1 MRNRKLTPIIG
12 GRTVKRATQGE
23 GVAIIEFEDG
33 SILKIK
39 IGAPFNETVAGK
51 KVKAVRQKATEFNL
65 DFYDGASAVIIL
77 AAETS
82 SVILRDK
89 AGSMEYAD

>member
-1 MRNRKLTPIIG
+1 MRNRKLTPIIE
-12 GRTVKRATQGE
+12 GRIVKRVAQGE
-23 GVAIIEFEDG
+23 GVVIIEFEDG

-39 IGAPFNETVAGK
+39 VGAPFNESVAGR
-51 KVKAVRQKATEFNL
+51 KVKAVRQKASEFNL
-65 DFYDGASAVIIL
+65 DFDDGASAVIIL

-89 AGSMEYAD
+89 SGSMEYAD